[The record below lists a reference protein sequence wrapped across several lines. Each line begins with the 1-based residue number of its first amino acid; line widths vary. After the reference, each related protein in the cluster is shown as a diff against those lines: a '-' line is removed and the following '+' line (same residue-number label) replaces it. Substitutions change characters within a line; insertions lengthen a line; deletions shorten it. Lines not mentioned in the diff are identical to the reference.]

1 MPKQGSGKN
10 RNESAAMDILALCL
24 KVKGQFT
31 DLMIQVD
38 KTIAADNDNDPDLTR
53 SHYLFK
59 ESAGLEGERRETMHH
74 TAMHFLEVAMEKDF
88 GDRTKDDLKAML
100 MPFLESLDGIEA
112 ALRGAMG
119 KVDK

>member
-1 MPKQGSGKN
+1 MPKQGTGKN
-10 RNESAAMDILALCL
+10 RRESAAMDILALCL

-53 SHYLFK
+53 AHYLFK
-59 ESAGLEGERRETMHH
+59 ESADLDGDRRATMHH

-88 GDRTKDDLKAML
+88 GDRTKDELKSML
-100 MPFLESLDGIEA
+100 MPFLESLDGIEKSI
-112 ALRGAMG
+112 RSSMN
-119 KVDK
+119 KVD